1 MQNTHISSNQ
11 NPIHKQLP
19 EKSNSEQIKST
30 ITKPGQ
36 ITKKLKK
43 KKSLLLISISLIIAL
58 LLFISASIII
68 VKSIKKQDEPISNN
82 NNTSIVATSSSS
94 STTTSMSLTT
104 TTMSNSTSSTTT
116 TSIPVP
122 GPYDNWNTYTNSR
135 YNYTLRYPD
144 GWIIDVFEVYECPPM
159 VDGCTTVEHEG
170 DIVEIA
176 KEGGAS
182 GIRIKV
188 DNSIDT
194 NMEGSCLILTTGENI
209 DIDGEEFITFYDSDS
224 AIYTIGKDYKT
235 LDSGGSSF
243 LCPYPF
249 WKING
254 NTYHIAAAPMI
265 GISTEDNETIIA
277 ILESLDF

>member
-1 MQNTHISSNQ
+1 MNKLDSSDPQNLIIDQ
-11 NPIHKQLP
+11 
-19 EKSNSEQIKST
+19 ST
-30 ITKPGQ
+30 NDKKPPKTGQ
-36 ITKKLKK
+36 TSPLGRKAKR
-43 KKSLLLISISLIIAL
+43 KKSKLFLFISFIVAL
-58 LLFISASIII
+58 LLFISAGIIMI
-68 VKSIKKQDEPISNN
+68 KSSKKRDTPTSNSTDTDTIT
-82 NNTSIVATSSSS
+82 TSSSSS

-104 TTMSNSTSSTTT
+104 TTMSNSTCSTTT
-116 TSIPVP
+116 TSIPAP

-188 DNSIDT
+188 DNSIDP
-194 NMEGSCLILTTGENI
+194 NMEGSCLILTTGENVT
-209 DIDGEEFITFYDSDS
+209 IDGEEFITFYDSDS

-235 LDSGGSSF
+235 LNSGGNSF

-265 GISTEDNETIIA
+265 GISAEDNDTIDA